1 MRRREFIT
9 VLGGAAA
16 AWPLVARAQ
25 QPGLPVIG
33 YLSAGVANS
42 DAPNVTGLRR
52 GLNEGGY
59 TEGRDVEILFQ
70 FADERFDRLRALAGD
85 LVRRRVAVIV
95 ASGLAPALA
104 AKAATATI
112 PIVFESY
119 YDPIASGL
127 VTSLNRPGG
136 NLTGT
141 SMLVEAYFA
150 KGAELL
156 HELVPQA
163 DSIAVLM
170 NPTNSATSV
179 GIEEAAIGARALGL
193 RLVILKAGNAGEFEQ
208 AFKAVV
214 AEKIGALLVNSDR
227 LFTGHVAQ
235 LAALALRYRV
245 PSIFTRQ
252 EAVQAGGLM
261 SYGASLVEA
270 HRIAGNYAAR
280 ILKGEKPG
288 DLPIQQATKIE
299 LSVNL
304 KTAKALGIDVPTS
317 ILLRADEVIE

>member
-1 MRRREFIT
+1 MNRRDFIT
-9 VLGGAAA
+9 LLTRTAA
-16 AWPLVARAQ
+16 AWPLAAQAQ
-25 QPGLPVIG
+25 QAKLPVIG

-42 DAPNVTGLRR
+42 DEPNVTGLRR
-52 GLNEGGY
+52 GLNDGGY
-59 TEGRDVEILFQ
+59 TEGRNVEILFQ
-70 FADERFDRLRALAGD
+70 YADERFDRVRALAAD

-119 YDPIASGL
+119 FDPIANGL

-136 NLTGT
+136 NVTGA

-150 KGAELL
+150 KGVELL

-163 DSIAVLM
+163 DSIAVLI
-170 NPTNSATSV
+170 NPTNSATSGGV
-179 GIEEAAIGARALGL
+179 EQTATVARVLGL
-193 RLVILKAGNAGEFEQ
+193 RLVILKAGNALEFEQ
-208 AFKAVV
+208 AFKTI
-214 AEKIGALLVNSDR
+214 AEGRIGALLVNSDR
-227 LFTGHVAQ
+227 LFSGRFDQ

-270 HRIAGNYAAR
+270 HRITGNYAAR
-280 ILKGEKPG
+280 ILKGDKPA

-304 KTAKALGIDVPTS
+304 KTAKALGIEVPTS